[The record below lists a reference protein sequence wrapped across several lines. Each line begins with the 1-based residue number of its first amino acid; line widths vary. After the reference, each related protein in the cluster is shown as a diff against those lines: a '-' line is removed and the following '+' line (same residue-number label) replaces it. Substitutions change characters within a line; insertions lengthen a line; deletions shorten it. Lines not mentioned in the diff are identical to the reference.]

1 MKTLILFMALFILLS
16 LSIRDGFCESSRR
29 DRFVTYAQN
38 DKVKQQPLSGRIV
51 IKGKGGK
58 VTGVEQKPNGKKKKQ
73 DNKKGK

>member
-1 MKTLILFMALFILLS
+1 MVLFFLFTLS
-16 LSIRDGFCESSRR
+16 VRDGFCESSGI

-38 DKVKQQPLSGRIV
+38 DKVKQQPPSGRIV

-73 DNKKGK
+73 DNKKDK